1 MELSKFKNHP
11 PTDFTNAENI
21 SLMKGALAYVRSE
34 LGKMYPIAIGEKKY
48 DADDMI
54 LSRNPFEQDRIVG
67 KVFKAE
73 KKHAQKA
80 VEVAL
85 ETFLEWQFV
94 TVEERANYLL
104 LAAEIMRQRQMDL
117 ASWMVYEVGKSWL
130 DADSEISDAI
140 DYLEFYARE
149 ALRYAKRQPLTK
161 IPTVKNDLEFVP
173 LGVGV
178 VLPSWNFPLA
188 DLVNMTAAAIV
199 TGNTVIMQP
208 SSESP
213 VIAYKFLEILKEI
226 EMPDGIVNFLPG
238 AGKEVGEF
246 LVKHPQISF
255 IGFTGSTKVGSR
267 LIEIA
272 SKRIKGQKCIKQVI
286 AGMGGI
292 NAAIIDKT
300 ADLNDAVKNVVESAF
315 GFQGQKCI
323 SCSRVIIDRQIYDKA
338 IALILKEAKNIQIG
352 NPIEME
358 NTFGAV
364 IHETAME
371 RILKFIDVAKKEGEL
386 IHGGKRYGKKRF
398 IIRPTIFKDV
408 SASAKIVQEEIF
420 GPVLMITKSKNFD
433 DAVDIANNTMYGL
446 TGAVHTKST
455 RNMRYAKD
463 HFQVGNLYFNQKC
476 ANSPVDVHPFGGFNM
491 SGTNAKP
498 GGKEYLLQFQRAKLI
513 SSQR

>member
-1 MELSKFKNHP
+1 MELSKFVNHP
-11 PTDFTNAENI
+11 PTDFTNTENI

-48 DADDMI
+48 DAKDMI

-67 KVFKAE
+67 KIFKAE

-80 VEVAL
+80 IEVAL

-94 TVEERANYLL
+94 PVEKRVNFLL

-117 ASWMVYEVGKSWL
+117 ASWIVYEIGKNWL
-130 DADSEISDAI
+130 DADREVSDAI
-140 DYLEFYARE
+140 DSLEFYARE
-149 ALRYAKRQPLTK
+149 ALRYATGQSLTK
-161 IPTVKNDLEFVP
+161 IPTVKNDLKFVP

-178 VLPSWNFPLA
+178 ILPSWNFPLS

-199 TGNTVIMQP
+199 TGNTVILQP

-238 AGKEVGEF
+238 SGAEVGEF
-246 LVKHPQISF
+246 LVKHPQIRF

-272 SKRIKGQKCIKQVI
+272 SKRTKEQKWIKQVI
-286 AGMGGI
+286 AGMSGI
-292 NAAIIDKT
+292 NAIIIDKT
-300 ADLNDAVKNVVESAF
+300 ADLKDAAKGVVESAF
-315 GFQGQKCI
+315 GFQGQKCT
-323 SCSRVIIDRQIYDKA
+323 SCSRVIIDKA
-338 IALILKEAKNIQIG
+338 IYNKAISLILKETKNIQIG
-352 NPIEME
+352 NPIDME
-358 NTFGAV
+358 NTFGSV

-371 RILKFIDVAKKEGEL
+371 RILNFIETAKKEGEL
-386 IHGGKRYGKKRF
+386 IHGGKRYGRKRF
-398 IIRPTIFKDV
+398 IIQPTIFKNV
-408 SASAKIVQEEIF
+408 SADAKIVQEEVL

-433 DAVDIANNTMYGL
+433 DAIDIANNTMYGL
-446 TGAVHTKST
+446 TGAVYTKST

-463 HFQVGNLYFNQKC
+463 RFQIGNLYFNQKC
-476 ANSPVDVHPFGGFNM
+476 ASSPVDVHPFGGFNM
-491 SGTNAKP
+491 SGTNAKS
-498 GGKEYLLQFQRAKLI
+498 GGKDYLLQFQQAKLI